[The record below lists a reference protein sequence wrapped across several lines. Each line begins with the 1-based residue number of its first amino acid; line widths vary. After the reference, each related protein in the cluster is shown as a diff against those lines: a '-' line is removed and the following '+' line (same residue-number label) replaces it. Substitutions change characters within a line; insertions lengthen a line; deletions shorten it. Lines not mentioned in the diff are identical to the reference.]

1 MNKKSFGASILLLL
15 SLGLSC
21 SVFSP
26 DTNLGRDIVTGV
38 DSSVTDLK
46 YGYVK
51 VDSMFL
57 AVSGARSVVVP
68 GGDTSVYVLRS
79 GVHPSQLVAGR
90 IGDDS
95 AVAYAEFDVTNTIL
109 ATLRTGCS
117 QNRVDSVYLLLHYNP
132 TINDTTLKDYP
143 DSMVKISVF
152 SCQRKFYPRARN
164 NLTTPDIAFSDTL
177 TFSRKKPDTTFY
189 IPLGPD
195 IVSVLNSAVNDT
207 ATYVPHLAE
216 SDTTVGW
223 SKGDSTRP
231 VRPDT
236 AYIEDSVIQVFSD
249 TFTHATITGLHAA
262 MQGDTAIIGYTAG
275 STPVSDTVPYV
286 RSVISLISSNQD
298 SLSIVNDF
306 VWRERTIRQ
315 RLEYDSAQ
323 KYIAALHIYAA
334 PGSGL
339 VRFVG
344 PPAFSIRYLDAN
356 CDTAASTKGT
366 LTSTS
371 LGYYFDMTSTEE
383 NAIPSDSLVVS
394 WQADRFVEIPINL
407 APLWSFA
414 EGGGNG
420 RNYAVVQN
428 ATCFLSAALPLIER
442 AGADTTNR
450 KIVYGLL
457 DHRITDSRAHSSSTR
472 DSLTAILASGR
483 MPNDSIVLDTVRSN
497 VSSTISLPVTI
508 FAQSMFEENPRP
520 ATAYLYVFARTTND
534 FARAVIRKPAT
545 VKFTA
550 LFSNPQK

>member
-1 MNKKSFGASILLLL
+1 MNKKRFGASILFLL

-46 YGYVK
+46 YGFVK
-51 VDSMFL
+51 LDSVFL
-57 AVSGARSVVVP
+57 TATGAKSIVVP
-68 GGDTSVYVLRS
+68 GGDTSVYVLQS

-95 AVAYAEFDVTNTIL
+95 AVSYAELHVTNTIL

-117 QNRVDSVYLLLHYNP
+117 QSRVDSVYLLLHYNP
-132 TINDTTLKDYP
+132 NVNDTTLRDYP
-143 DSMVKISVF
+143 DSLVHISVF
-152 SCQRKFYPRARN
+152 SCQRKFYPRAQN
-164 NLTTPDIAFSDTL
+164 DLATPDIAFSDTL

-195 IVSVLNSAVNDT
+195 IVSLLKDAANDT

-223 SKGDSTRP
+223 LTSDSTRP

-236 AYIEDSVIQVFSD
+236 AYIMDSVIQVLSD

-262 MQGDTAIIGYTAG
+262 MQGDTAIIAYTAG
-275 STPVSDTVPYV
+275 STPVSDTLPFV
-286 RSVISLISSNQD
+286 RSVISLISSSQD
-298 SLSIVNDF
+298 SFSIVNDF

-315 RLEYDSAQ
+315 RLVYDSAQ
-323 KYIAALHIYAA
+323 KYIAAVHLYAA
-334 PGSGL
+334 AGSGL

-356 CDTAASTKGT
+356 CDTAMSTKGT
-366 LTSTS
+366 LTSAN
-371 LGYYFDMTSTEE
+371 LAYYFDMTSTEE
-383 NAIPSDSLVVS
+383 HAVPSDSLVLS
-394 WQADRFVEIPINL
+394 WQADRFVEIPIDL

-414 EGGGNG
+414 AGGGNG
-420 RNYAVVQN
+420 RNYTVVQN
-428 ATCFLSAALPLIER
+428 ATCFLSAALPVIER
-442 AGADTTNR
+442 AGADSTNR

-457 DHRITDSRAHSSSTR
+457 DHRITDSRAHWSYSR

-483 MPNDSIVLDTVRSN
+483 LPNDSIVLDTALSK

-508 FAQSMFEENPRP
+508 FAQSLYQETPRP
-520 ATAYLYVFARTTND
+520 ATAYLYVFARATND
-534 FARAVIRKPAT
+534 FARAVIRKSAT
-545 VKFTA
+545 VKFSA